1 MQSTQRRTLEVRLLG
16 QVEVTVDG
24 QPFRLA
30 TPRKS
35 LQLLAYLLMHRAA
48 AISRDYLAFLL
59 WPDEEEGVAR
69 GRLRSTISDLLRV
82 LPQPGGDFIGTNTD
96 EVWWNGEVDLWLDV
110 DAFSEG
116 AKDPGRLEE
125 AVALYRGDLLPEL
138 YDEWLYGFRER
149 FRNAYLTSL
158 AQLVAA
164 LRKRGEFT
172 RAIETARK
180 ILEADPWREDIVRR
194 IVALRYESGDAA
206 GAISEYRT
214 FESRLREEMGVDPMP
229 ETAALAERVVRGDI
243 AGEDDGDAIMAP
255 RQRATERSRL
265 LPFLGREREIERLN
279 ESWSRAT
286 MQRGGIVFIG
296 GEPGIGKSR
305 LVREFMA
312 SVEESGG
319 RALYGATGFPEAFPY
334 QCLVDALREQL
345 PLVAATDIG
354 ATWFAALTSVLPELR
369 QRVGPLPELPAIRVG
384 DQQRR
389 IFDALG
395 RVLVAL
401 ARPRPL
407 LVVLEDLH
415 WASQVTF
422 DALAFLLQRIT
433 GARILFLATFRDNE
447 AFARHPL
454 RRLAREATVE
464 GSAVTL
470 SIPPLDGEIVERILT
485 RAGAT
490 SDDASRPEVAAALHR
505 RSNGNP
511 LFLTQLLEAPS
522 PEEAIPATVASLV
535 EARVAALSA
544 ETQTVAEVAALA
556 GQRFS
561 AELVRDATGYGDAI
575 VERALD
581 ELLDC
586 RLVQETTGRG
596 ILPYAF
602 GHQLVKEAIAA
613 LVEPQRL
620 HERSRRLARALREL
634 YPERNRE
641 FASQIGSLLEAAG
654 SSDQAAAE
662 YAVAGA
668 YALDLGAPDDAR
680 RDVDRGLSLATDRTT
695 VAQLWL
701 LRQRI
706 DERASNVAQERADL
720 DALATIAEEGDDEEL
735 RCRALLRRSRLAFND
750 YTGRDE
756 VFAPLA
762 ALRERAQRNES
773 PYWQAEAIF
782 SRACF
787 IRSAFPRAG
796 ASRSRNA
803 RLPESRDRRH
813 VRNRTGAR
821 RDGASYAARRQC
833 RGGRTH
839 RTRGARDG
847 RATRRLRNLRA
858 RDFAT
863 ARQCDR
869 TARFRRRYAVGDT
882 LDRPHGACRRPPLRS
897 RCARPEHLAV
907 AVATE
912 LPRSTAD
919 LERAAQICREC
930 GLMPALM
937 VVQMNVAEFYV
948 KAGAFDNAISK
959 IERATREY
967 AGVAPHFTEKARSNL
982 IIPFTYSGRAAEAA
996 SLGREG
1002 VSTMQRSENLFGFE
1016 ERLGILP
1023 RPSTRPVTCAA
1034 RSSIS
1039 KPPPNFAAR
1048 RRSFTRRGST
1058 ARSSPHSTRRPAI
1071 ALRRVRTPVRFRPRN
1086 RSARLGFCGRNVPR
1100 GARHF
1105 RITFAEMKPPRASG
1119 STVPT
1124 RCTRSIY
1131 PSRCRAARNFRETAV
1146 ASRDARGKTRK
1157 VAGGSLAGLAHQRV
1171 GKFS

>member
-110 DAFSEG
+110 HAFSEG

-286 MQRGGIVFIG
+286 MQRGGIVFVG

-312 SVEESGG
+312 AVEESGG
-319 RALYGATGFPEAFPY
+319 RTLYGATGFPEAFPY

-354 ATWFAALTSVLPELR
+354 ATWFAALTSVLPELA

-389 IFDALG
+389 LFDALA
-395 RVLVAL
+395 RALVAL

-485 RAGAT
+485 RAGDT

-701 LRQRI
+701 LRQRT

-735 RCRALLRRSRLAFND
+735 RCRVLLRRSRLAFND

-773 PYWQAEAIF
+773 PYWQAEANLLESMF
-782 SRACF
+782 Y
-787 IRSAFPRAG
+787 PLG
-796 ASRSRNA
+796 VPASRGVALAQRALARYREIGDTSGIARALAEMVHLTLLGGNVEEAERIGLEALEMAEQLGDYAISERVISQLHANA
-803 RLPESRDRRH
+803 IGLLDSDAATRWATRWIDLTVHAGDRRCEADALGQSTWPLQWQP
-813 VRNRTGAR
+813 N
-821 RDGASYAARRQC
+821 
-833 RGGRTH
+833 
-839 RTRGARDG
+839 
-847 RATRRLRNLRA
+847 
-858 RDFAT
+858 F
-863 ARQCDR
+863 
-869 TARFRRRYAVGDT
+869 
-882 LDRPHGACRRPPLRS
+882 LDA
-897 RCARPEHLAV
+897 
-907 AVATE
+907 
-912 LPRSTAD
+912 LPIM
-919 LERAAQICREC
+919 ERAAQICREC

-948 KAGAFDNAISK
+948 KVGAFDNAISK

-1002 VSTMQRSENLFGFE
+1002 VNTMQRSENLFGLE
-1016 ERLGILP
+1016 ERLGNLAEAEYATGDLRSAIEHLEAAAELRRETSFVHAAGQYGALLAAFYAQAGDCASARTHAGSVP
-1023 RPSTRPVTCAA
+1023 TKEPERSVGLLWPQRSAWCAA
-1034 RSSIS
+1034 FSYHVCGDEA
-1039 KPPPNFAAR
+1039 AAR
-1048 RRSFTRRGST
+1048 ECLDR
-1058 ARSSPHSTRRPAI
+1058 ANALYEEHLPHLDAEQREI
-1071 ALRRVRTPVRFRPRN
+1071 F
-1086 RSARLGFCGRNVPR
+1086 ARLPW
-1100 GARHF
+1100 H
-1105 RITFAEMKPPRASG
+1105 RAML
-1119 STVPT
+1119 
-1124 RCTRSIY
+1124 
-1131 PSRCRAARNFRETAV
+1131 AAK
-1146 ASRDARGKTRK
+1146 RGKWP
-1157 VAGGSLAGLAHQRV
+1157 AGAWRV
-1171 GKFS
+1171 

>member
-48 AISRDYLAFLL
+48 AVSRDYLAFLL

-82 LPQPGGDFIGTNTD
+82 LPQPGSDFIGTNTD
-96 EVWWNGEVDLWLDV
+96 EVWWNGEAELWLDV
-110 DAFSEG
+110 DAFSEA
-116 AKDPGRLEE
+116 AKGPERLEE

-149 FRNAYLTSL
+149 LRNVYLTAL
-158 AQLVAA
+158 TQLVSA

-172 RAIETARK
+172 RAIEVARK

-229 ETAALAERVVRGDI
+229 ETVVLAERVVRGDI
-243 AGEDDGDAIMAP
+243 AGEDDGDAMSAP
-255 RQRATERSRL
+255 AARGDERRRL
-265 LPFLGREREIERLN
+265 LPFAGREREIERLS
-279 ESWSRAT
+279 EAWSRAK

-354 ATWFAALTSVLPELR
+354 ATWFAALTSVLPELAH
-369 QRVGPLPELPAIRVG
+369 RVGPLPELPAIRVS
-384 DQQRR
+384 DQRR
-389 IFDALG
+389 RLFDALG

-422 DALAFLLQRIT
+422 DALAFLLQRIV

-447 AFARHPL
+447 TLARHPL

-464 GSAVTL
+464 GSAVSL
-470 SIPPLDGEIVERILT
+470 SVPPLDRRIVERIVALS
-485 RAGAT
+485 GASSDGT
-490 SDDASRPEVAAALHR
+490 SLAELAAALHR
-505 RSNGNP
+505 RSSGNP
-511 LFLTQLLEAPS
+511 LFLAQLLEAPS
-522 PEEAIPATVASLV
+522 PEEAVPATVASLV

-561 AELVRDATGYGDAI
+561 AELVRDVTGYSDAI

-581 ELLDC
+581 ELLDH

-620 HERSRRLARALREL
+620 RERSRRLARALREL

-641 FASQIGSLLEAAG
+641 FASQIGSLLEAAQ
-654 SSDQAAAE
+654 SFDEAAAE
-662 YAVAGA
+662 YAASAA

-680 RDVDRGLSLATDRTT
+680 RDVDRALGLAADTAT
-695 VAQLWL
+695 VVQIWL

-720 DALATIAEEGDDEEL
+720 DALASIAEERDDEEL
-735 RCRALLRRSRLAFND
+735 RCRVLFRRSRLAFND

-756 VFAPLA
+756 VFTPLA
-762 ALRERAQRNES
+762 ELRQRAQRNES
-773 PYWQAEAIF
+773 VHWQAEADLLESMF
-782 SRACF
+782 YPLGVPASRGVTLARQALEAYRKIGDTSGVARALAETVHLTLLGGNVEEAERIGLEALEMAEQLGDYSISERVISQLHANAIGLLDCDAAEKWAD
-787 IRSAFPRAG
+787 RWVDLTVRAG
-796 ASRSRNA
+796 
-803 RLPESRDRRH
+803 DRRCEADALGQSTWQLQWQS
-813 VRNRTGAR
+813 N
-821 RDGASYAARRQC
+821 
-833 RGGRTH
+833 
-839 RTRGARDG
+839 
-847 RATRRLRNLRA
+847 
-858 RDFAT
+858 F
-863 ARQCDR
+863 
-869 TARFRRRYAVGDT
+869 
-882 LDRPHGACRRPPLRS
+882 LDA
-897 RCARPEHLAV
+897 
-907 AVATE
+907 
-912 LPRSTAD
+912 LPIM
-919 LERAAQICREC
+919 ERAAQICREC

-937 VVQMNVAEFYV
+937 VVEMNVAEFYV
-948 KAGAFDNAISK
+948 KLGAFETAISK
-959 IERATREY
+959 IERATGAY
-967 AGVAPHFTEKARSNL
+967 AGVAPLFTEKARSNL
-982 IIPFTYSGRAAEAA
+982 IIPFTYSGRAAEAVT
-996 SLGREG
+996 LGREG
-1002 VSTMQRSENLFGFE
+1002 LSTLQQAENKFGQE
-1016 ERLGILP
+1016 ERLGSLAEAEYATGDLRSAIEHLEAAAEL
-1023 RPSTRPVTCAA
+1023 RRETSFVQAAAQYGALLAAFYAQAGDCAAA
-1034 RSSIS
+1034 RSHAGSIPAKEPERS
-1039 KPPPNFAAR
+1039 VGLLWPQRSAWCAAFASNVCGDETAAR
-1048 RRSFTRRGST
+1048 EWLNRAYALYEEHLPHLDAEQREIFLKLPWHRAMLA
-1058 ARSSPHSTRRPAI
+1058 ARSGDWPAE
-1071 ALRRVRTPVRFRPRN
+1071 AWRV
-1086 RSARLGFCGRNVPR
+1086 
-1100 GARHF
+1100 
-1105 RITFAEMKPPRASG
+1105 
-1119 STVPT
+1119 
-1124 RCTRSIY
+1124 
-1131 PSRCRAARNFRETAV
+1131 
-1146 ASRDARGKTRK
+1146 
-1157 VAGGSLAGLAHQRV
+1157 
-1171 GKFS
+1171 